1 MLHHHH
7 NHHQSQRPRRRCE
20 GTAMGVIIL
29 DLRPGNGIG
38 PFSLGKQSIPVKRHR
53 YWEIMNWIFFIN
65 FLILA
70 FFGPGMPICEAFA
83 QIEQQPSIYD
93 VVHVKYF
100 DEVFVSILRILLFYS
115 SLRFSILLLFYVFY
129 CFFGVM
135 CRSH

>member
-53 YWEIMNWIFFIN
+53 YWEIMNWIFFLIFWFWPF
-65 FLILA
+65 FLS
-70 FFGPGMPICEAFA
+70 GMPICEAFA

-100 DEVFVSILRILLFYS
+100 DEVFVSISILRILLFYS
-115 SLRFSILLLFYVFY
+115 SLRFFDSFVILCYLLFFWGYV
-129 CFFGVM
+129 
-135 CRSH
+135 